1 MKKDEIKKII
11 DESGKRTEVHYEGKD
26 RRTSSDESQGVKM
39 GLINSVIGDRGDEI
53 SHVLNN
59 GEITNEWVEFFDFK
73 RKFDKK
79 YGSIKI
85 DRNLISVST
94 GGWSENEDLL
104 NEFKNSFFY
113 LLYFSHMSTG
123 GHYYLDTD
131 KNSTKTKHW
140 KIIKE

>member
-26 RRTSSDESQGVKM
+26 KRTSFDESPGVKM
-39 GLINSVIGDRGDEI
+39 GLINSVIGDRGDEVAHI
-53 SHVLNN
+53 LDG
-59 GEITNEWVEFFDFK
+59 GEMTNEWVEFFDFK
-73 RKFDKK
+73 RKYHHD

-85 DRNLISVST
+85 DRNLISIST
-94 GGWSENEDLL
+94 GGWSDNEDLL
-104 NEFKNSFFY
+104 DEFKKSFFY

-123 GHYYLDTD
+123 GHFYLDTD
-131 KNSTKTKHW
+131 KNSTNAKHW